1 MCQYVEPHSYTLLAM
16 EELKMVPVGRT
27 RLTIETRVSKAV
39 MDSLNVWKYIGKV
52 WCLML
57 KLETQNR
64 WNQLTNNDIDF
75 RQ

>member
-1 MCQYVEPHSYTLLAM
+1 MCQNVEPHRYTLQAM
-16 EELKMVPVGRT
+16 EEPNIPVGRT

-57 KLETQNR
+57 KLETQNC
-64 WNQLTNNDIDF
+64 
-75 RQ
+75 